1 MKTHT
6 SLEPNKNLQR
16 EDSSQYIQN
25 HHQINQPSFHAHNQK
40 PLSPLR
46 NQKQSNL
53 AMIRQKIV
61 TGQPSHNQNHEN
73 REGLLKM
80 NNPIEMTYSQSIPV
94 RNYSPAPNIPKANFN
109 HQYQPPSFSSNS
121 FNTKNSFNTNNSF
134 NTSLDSFKP
143 KTIQDPPNVQPLSPN
158 RLNNFQS
165 IPSILSHSTFPMA
178 NTLMKR

>member
-73 REGLLKM
+73 R
-80 NNPIEMTYSQSIPV
+80 
-94 RNYSPAPNIPKANFN
+94 
-109 HQYQPPSFSSNS
+109 
-121 FNTKNSFNTNNSF
+121 
-134 NTSLDSFKP
+134 
-143 KTIQDPPNVQPLSPN
+143 
-158 RLNNFQS
+158 
-165 IPSILSHSTFPMA
+165 
-178 NTLMKR
+178 